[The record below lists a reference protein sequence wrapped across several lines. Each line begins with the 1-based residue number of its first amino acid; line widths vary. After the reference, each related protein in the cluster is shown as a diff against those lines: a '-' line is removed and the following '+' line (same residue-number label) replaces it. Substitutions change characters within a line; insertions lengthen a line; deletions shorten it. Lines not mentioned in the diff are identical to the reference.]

1 MAVAHDVQ
9 EFADAQVKSVLI
21 KLQRLFQMMLTQT
34 EDRDSATLSQRTG
47 TPMPPEL
54 IGLWTDALWASSCP
68 TMPQEAK
75 DETIRFIDAK
85 FKPRL
90 GLYALGMVP
99 IEDLMRQYLAPSEVE
114 VLMRKMPKKG
124 VKDVDEP
131 ESANSASEIKAAIAA
146 LQERL
151 EEVEE
156 SAE

>member
-1 MAVAHDVQ
+1 MSVAHDVQ

-68 TMPQEAK
+68 TMPKEAK
-75 DETIRFIDAK
+75 DETDRFIAAK

-124 VKDVDEP
+124 VKDVDEQK
-131 ESANSASEIKAAIAA
+131 STDSVSEMRDAIAA
-146 LQERL
+146 IQKRIDEM
-151 EEVEE
+151 EE
-156 SAE
+156 SA